1 MANSKVTL
9 ATGVKKVTLDTTNAS
24 VEVGNSDNSR
34 VSKWRIHA
42 KMGGASPGSAVPKL
56 RLTGSGLT
64 GTDLIA
70 VVYYSDADT
79 AAITAGTGITANGI
93 YEVVADRCDL
103 FFDYTSGADGM
114 ILYCQPVIG

>member
-1 MANSKVTL
+1 MANTLVTL
-9 ATGVKKVTLDTTNAS
+9 NTGVKKLTLNTSGT
-24 VEVGNSDNSR
+24 EGVGNADPSR

-42 KMGGASPGSAVPKL
+42 KVGGASPGSAVPKL

-70 VVYYSDADT
+70 VVYYKDSDT
-79 AAITAGTGITANGI
+79 TAITAGTGITANGI

-103 FFDYTSGADGM
+103 YFDYTSGADGM
-114 ILYCQPVIG
+114 ILYLQPVLG